1 MYLQKVNPLDLLQ
14 PKKILF
20 LIMLKLDRKYSSSG
34 NIFENKKE
42 ISNYRGMN
50 SEEIG
55 QVFAYLNS
63 VSFDYPMG
71 SHPKMDKTKF
81 SSRKNQ

>member
-1 MYLQKVNPLDLLQ
+1 LLQ

-20 LIMLKLDRKYSSSG
+20 LIILKLDRTYSSSG

-42 ISNYRGMN
+42 VCHYKGLS

-71 SHPKMDKTKF
+71 APPKMDKTKF
-81 SSRKNQ
+81 ASRKNQCEE